1 MTTAYI
7 GLGSNLQEPARQLRA
22 ALEAM
27 AGLPGSAVTR
37 VSAAYRS
44 AAVGPGTQPDY
55 LNAVAALETTL
66 DPDTLLAQLQRIEQV
81 QGRVRTVR
89 WGPRTLD
96 LDILLYGTAQRR
108 SASITI
114 PHPAL
119 TQRNFVLYP
128 LLEICGPNLKLP
140 DGTDLGT
147 LVARCP
153 QGDLVKTRLRL
164 NRDSAVPSD
173 KKHRGD

>member
-1 MTTAYI
+1 MTAAYI
-7 GLGSNLQEPARQLRA
+7 GLGSNLLDPAQQLRA

-27 AGLPGSAVTR
+27 ARLPESTLTR
-37 VSAAYRS
+37 VSAAYQS
-44 AAVGPGTQPDY
+44 TAVGPGTQADY
-55 LNAVAALETTL
+55 LNAVAALDTTL
-66 DPDTLLAQLQRIEQV
+66 DPNTLLSELQRIERA

-96 LDILLYGTAQRR
+96 LDILLYGALQQTTATL
-108 SASITI
+108 TI

-119 TQRNFVLYP
+119 PQRNFVLYP
-128 LLEICGPNLKLP
+128 LLEICGPNLELP

-164 NRDSAVPSD
+164 ARDTAVPRGT
-173 KKHRGD
+173 KHRGD